1 MNIRFLIITI
11 SSCIFLFSNCQSDS
25 SKTTKKKNDDEISK
39 TVFNKKIILLPLG
52 KINNATVKNIFDS
65 LQQIFPDVILMKKEL
80 MPAIAY
86 TGALRKRYRADTL
99 IHWMNRRAKENE
111 VYLGITSVDISS
123 TKNEVSDF
131 GIMGLGFRP
140 GNACI
145 ASDFRVKIKS
155 NFFKIAIHELG
166 HTAGLKHCPEK
177 TCFMRD
183 AESHDPT
190 GEEKEFCKRCKN
202 YLINKGWNL

>member
-1 MNIRFLIITI
+1 MNIRFFIITI
-11 SSCIFLFSNCQSDS
+11 LSCILLFSNCQSDS
-25 SKTTKKKNDDEISK
+25 SKIAKKKNDSVASK
-39 TVFNKKIILLPLG
+39 TAFTKKIMLLPLG

-65 LQQIFPDVILMKKEL
+65 LKQIFPDVVLMKKEL
-80 MPAIAY
+80 MPAFAY
-86 TGALRKRYRADTL
+86 TGAPRHRYRADTL

-111 VYLGITSVDISS
+111 VFLGITSFDISS
-123 TKNEVSDF
+123 TKKDTPDY

-140 GNACI
+140 GNACV

-190 GEEKEFCKRCKN
+190 GEEKEFCKLCKN

>member
-1 MNIRFLIITI
+1 MKNRIIVITI
-11 SSCIFLFSNCQSDS
+11 FFCLFIFSNCKSDS
-25 SKTTKKKNDDEISK
+25 SKITKKKNDSEVSK
-39 TVFNKKIILLPLG
+39 SVFNKKIILLPLG
-52 KINNATVKNIFDS
+52 KINNATIKNIYDS
-65 LQQIFPDVILMKKEL
+65 LQQIFPDVMLMKKEL
-80 MPAIAY
+80 MPSIAY
-86 TGALRKRYRADTL
+86 TAPRNRYRADTL

-111 VYLGITSVDISS
+111 VFLGITSFDISS
-123 TKNEVSDF
+123 TKNDNPDF

-140 GNACI
+140 GNACV
-145 ASDFRVKIKS
+145 ASDYRVKIKS

-166 HTAGLKHCPEK
+166 HTAGLNHCPEK

>member
-25 SKTTKKKNDDEISK
+25 SKIAKKKNDSVASK
-39 TVFNKKIILLPLG
+39 TAFTKKIMLLPLG

-65 LQQIFPDVILMKKEL
+65 LQQIFPDVVLMKKEL
-80 MPAIAY
+80 MPAFAY
-86 TGALRKRYRADTL
+86 TGAPRHRYRADTL
-99 IHWMNRRAKENE
+99 IHWMKRRAKENE
-111 VYLGITSVDISS
+111 VYLGITSFDISS
-123 TKNEVSDF
+123 TKKDTSDY
-131 GIMGLGFRP
+131 GIMGLGYRP
-140 GNACI
+140 GNACV
-145 ASDFRVKIKS
+145 ASDFRVKVKS

-190 GEEKEFCKRCKN
+190 GEEKEFCKLCKN

>member
-1 MNIRFLIITI
+1 MKNRIIVITI
-11 SSCIFLFSNCQSDS
+11 FFCLFIFSNCKSDS
-25 SKTTKKKNDDEISK
+25 SKIVKKENQSVATK
-39 TVFNKKIILLPLG
+39 TVFNKKIKLLPLG
-52 KINNATVKNIFDS
+52 KINNATIKNIYDS
-65 LQQIFPDVILMKKEL
+65 LQQIFPDVMLMKKEL

-86 TGALRKRYRADTL
+86 TAPRNRYRADTL

-111 VYLGITSVDISS
+111 VFLGITSFDISS
-123 TKNEVSDF
+123 TKKDTPDF

-140 GNACI
+140 GNACV
-145 ASDFRVKIKS
+145 ASDYRVKIKS

-166 HTAGLKHCPEK
+166 HTAGLNHCPEK

>member
-11 SSCIFLFSNCQSDS
+11 SSCILLFSNCKSDS
-25 SKTTKKKNDDEISK
+25 SKIIKKKNDSEASK

-52 KINNATVKNIFDS
+52 KINNTTVKNIYDS

-86 TGALRKRYRADTL
+86 IGEPRKRYRADTL

-140 GNACI
+140 GNACV

>member
-1 MNIRFLIITI
+1 
-11 SSCIFLFSNCQSDS
+11 
-25 SKTTKKKNDDEISK
+25 
-39 TVFNKKIILLPLG
+39 
-52 KINNATVKNIFDS
+52 
-65 LQQIFPDVILMKKEL
+65 
-80 MPAIAY
+80 
-86 TGALRKRYRADTL
+86 
-99 IHWMNRRAKENE
+99 MNRRAKENE

-140 GNACI
+140 GNACV

-190 GEEKEFCKRCKN
+190 GEEKEFCKRCKSF
-202 YLINKGWNL
+202 LIEKGWKL

>member
-1 MNIRFLIITI
+1 MNTRILVIAI
-11 SSCIFLFSNCQSDS
+11 SSCLFLFSNCNADS
-25 SKTTKKKNDDEISK
+25 TAEKKKKATAVSK
-39 TVFNKKIILLPLG
+39 DKEVFDKKIKLLPLG
-52 KINNATVKNIFDS
+52 KINNATIKTIYDS
-65 LQQIFPDVILMKKEL
+65 LHQIFPDMVLLKKEI
-80 MPAIAY
+80 MPSIAY
-86 TGALRKRYRADTL
+86 TAPRNRYRADTL

-140 GNACI
+140 GKACV
-145 ASDFRVKIKS
+145 ASDFRVKVKS

-183 AESHDPT
+183 AESYDPT
-190 GEEKEFCKRCKN
+190 GEEKEFCKKCKAF
-202 YLINKGWNL
+202 LIEKGWKL

>member
-1 MNIRFLIITI
+1 MKIRILIITI
-11 SSCIFLFSNCQSDS
+11 SSWILLFSNCQSDS
-25 SKTTKKKNDDEISK
+25 SKITKKKNDSEVSK
-39 TVFNKKIILLPLG
+39 SVFNKKIILLPLG
-52 KINNATVKNIFDS
+52 KINNATIKNIYDS
-65 LQQIFPDVILMKKEL
+65 LQQIFPDVMLMKKEL

-86 TGALRKRYRADTL
+86 TAPRNRYRADTL

-111 VYLGITSVDISS
+111 VFLGITSFDISS
-123 TKNEVSDF
+123 TKNDNPDF

-140 GNACI
+140 GNACV
-145 ASDFRVKIKS
+145 ASDYRVKIKS

-166 HTAGLKHCPEK
+166 HTAGLNHCPEK

>member
-1 MNIRFLIITI
+1 MKNRIIVITI
-11 SSCIFLFSNCQSDS
+11 FFCLFIFSNCKSDS
-25 SKTTKKKNDDEISK
+25 SKIVKKENQSVATK
-39 TVFNKKIILLPLG
+39 TVFNKKIKLLPLG
-52 KINNATVKNIFDS
+52 KINNATIKNIYDS
-65 LQQIFPDVILMKKEL
+65 LQQIFPDVMLMKKEL
-80 MPAIAY
+80 MPSIAY
-86 TGALRKRYRADTL
+86 TAPRNRYRADTL

-111 VYLGITSVDISS
+111 VFLGITSFDISS
-123 TKNEVSDF
+123 TKNDNPDF

-140 GNACI
+140 GNACV
-145 ASDFRVKIKS
+145 ASDYRVKIKS

-166 HTAGLKHCPEK
+166 HTAGLNHCPEK

>member
-1 MNIRFLIITI
+1 M
-11 SSCIFLFSNCQSDS
+11 
-25 SKTTKKKNDDEISK
+25 
-39 TVFNKKIILLPLG
+39 LLPLG
-52 KINNATVKNIFDS
+52 KINNTTIKNIYDS
-65 LQQIFPDVILMKKEL
+65 LQQIFPDVILMKKEI

-86 TGALRKRYRADTL
+86 TGAPRKRYRADTL

-111 VYLGITSVDISS
+111 VFLGITSFDIS
-123 TKNEVSDF
+123 TRKKDTADY

-190 GEEKEFCKRCKN
+190 GEEKEFCKRCKSF
-202 YLINKGWNL
+202 LIEKGWKL